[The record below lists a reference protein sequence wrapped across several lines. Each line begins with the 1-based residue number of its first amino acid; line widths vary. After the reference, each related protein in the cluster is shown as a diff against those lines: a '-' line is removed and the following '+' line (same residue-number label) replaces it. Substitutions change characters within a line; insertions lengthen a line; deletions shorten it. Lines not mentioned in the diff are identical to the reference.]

1 MTRPGGIR
9 STTSSTRSANS
20 VGSPTMPTLHA
31 TARTDPADEQ
41 HRGHQRPGEAEQRR
55 NADPAAEDDQ
65 ALRMTLDLHRLH
77 GAVVEPARA
86 PRRGVLVTA
95 QPGRFVQRP
104 GGVRL
109 AEADLLVV

>member
-20 VGSPTMPTLHA
+20 VGSPTMPVLHA
-31 TARTDPADEQ
+31 TLRTDPADEQ
-41 HRGHQRPGEAEQRR
+41 HRGHQRAGEAEHRGDT
-55 NADPAAEDDQ
+55 DPAAEDDQ
-65 ALRMTLDLHRLH
+65 AGRVALDLHRSY

-86 PRRGVLVTA
+86 PVRHVLIAA

-104 GGVRL
+104 GGVHL
-109 AEADLLVV
+109 AETDLL